1 MSYDSTLYE
10 DEYLFPHPPAPPDLS
25 RQTSSERARLAEP
38 IWFSGSLNDGED
50 GENDGSDDPLNL
62 PPPPCP
68 PELCRQ
74 TTQDRARQC
83 DLIFDAYVE
92 AMENLDMPNGIY
104 GPLAGLK
111 EKNIFNGQSDDNSYT
126 SEVSKKIMKEIT
138 MTLPSQLE
146 ISPRAAMFV
155 RFDEDKPQYLKALL
169 VGVEG
174 TPYANGMFLFDLH
187 CPPSYPN
194 TNCLC
199 KHTTD
204 GATRVHANNGPGGFS
219 PNMHQSSGQ
228 VCLSLLGT
236 WDGPGWEPNKS
247 NVYQVLSSIMWMILG
262 AEHPYYMEPG
272 YGGWE
277 GNIPSYHSPEV
288 IEYDEEVKWATVE
301 IAMRDMIRS
310 PPEGF
315 EEVVKTHFRLKRKNI
330 IATVESWIKKGSDG
344 LKSRI
349 EGPFHDLKAELEGL
363 LRSEDWRQ
371 EVEECQKE
379 VEYIQL
385 RIEFL
390 ERKVEAAGGG
400 EEAAKKVPKA
410 VERLR
415 MGPELLRTA
424 HEKLQHAQEKL
435 MEAERTELEERMNKM
450 GLGGEE
456 KAGEEEEDDDF

>member
-1 MSYDSTLYE
+1 
-10 DEYLFPHPPAPPDLS
+10 
-25 RQTSSERARLAEP
+25 
-38 IWFSGSLNDGED
+38 
-50 GENDGSDDPLNL
+50 
-62 PPPPCP
+62 
-68 PELCRQ
+68 
-74 TTQDRARQC
+74 
-83 DLIFDAYVE
+83 
-92 AMENLDMPNGIY
+92 
-104 GPLAGLK
+104 
-111 EKNIFNGQSDDNSYT
+111 
-126 SEVSKKIMKEIT
+126 
-138 MTLPSQLE
+138 
-146 ISPRAAMFV
+146 V

-187 CPPSYPN
+187 CPPFYPN
-194 TNCLC
+194 MNCLC
-199 KHTTD
+199 KYMID

-315 EEVVKTHFRLKRKNI
+315 EEVVRTHFRLKRKNI
-330 IATVESWIKKGSDG
+330 ISTVESWIKKGSDG